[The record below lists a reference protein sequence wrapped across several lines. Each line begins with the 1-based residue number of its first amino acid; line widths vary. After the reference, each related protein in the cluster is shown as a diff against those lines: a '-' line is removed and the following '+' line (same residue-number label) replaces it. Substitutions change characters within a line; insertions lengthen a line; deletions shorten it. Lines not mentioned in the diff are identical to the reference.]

1 VKKFILLL
9 AGIYV
14 AVASAAPAFV
24 ITGTVLAAVTA
35 SFLSIATPIAQK
47 AIGSAANEIQ
57 GVITGTKC
65 PIGCRGPLALPCK
78 TASGLSLCK
87 GVCQKIKQVGGY
99 ELKIRFGKD
108 WDLLKCV
115 RHRVR
120 SGKNS
125 PQGKGNAKSIAVYS
139 QTDLDDLLSLIALQM
154 AARQIIDTKAQGL
167 KNEELSA
174 AETDRETVVNEAKDL
189 VEHVTKSIETK
200 LATGLYGNQ

>member
-1 VKKFILLL
+1 M
-9 AGIYV
+9 
-14 AVASAAPAFV
+14 
-24 ITGTVLAAVTA
+24 
-35 SFLSIATPIAQK
+35 
-47 AIGSAANEIQ
+47 
-57 GVITGTKC
+57 
-65 PIGCRGPLALPCK
+65 
-78 TASGLSLCK
+78 SGGK

-154 AARQIIDTKAQGL
+154 AARQIIDTNARVL
-167 KNEELSA
+167 KPEELSK
-174 AETDRETVVNEAKDL
+174 EQPDRETVVNEAKDNAYPKSTC
-189 VEHVTKSIETK
+189 EVTGF
-200 LATGLYGNQ
+200 A

>member
-1 VKKFILLL
+1 MKKFILLL
-9 AGIYV
+9 TGIYAV
-14 AVASAAPAFV
+14 AASAAPAFV
-24 ITGTVLAAVTA
+24 ITGTALTMAAA
-35 SFLSIATPIAQK
+35 SFSPIVKRIAEE
-47 AIGSAANEIQ
+47 AIGSVASEIQ

-65 PIGCRGPLALPCK
+65 PVGCRGPVALPCK
-78 TASGLSLCK
+78 TASGLSVCK
-87 GVCQKIKQVGGY
+87 AVCQKIKQVGGY

-125 PQGKGNAKSIAVYS
+125 PQGKGNLKSIAVYS

-167 KNEELSA
+167 KDEELSA
-174 AETDRETVVNEAKDL
+174 AETDRETVLNEAKDL
-189 VEHVTKSIETK
+189 VEHVTESIEK
-200 LATGLYGNQ
+200 NLAAGLYGYQ